1 MDSSTAYCLLPPF
14 ARRPGHPHSL
24 ALTWLLL
31 GTQLSLKEKERQRQ
45 RGGESGFTRRLCPSP
60 GPLPLLSFTQ
70 IFPPACHFLA
80 FKPRLF
86 PAPLPGPSAPLE
98 WAPPD
103 REAPGLEPTAPG
115 EARTLPFWFLGHSP
129 PSRFFSSLLPCASF
143 PGSTEVLPTH
153 TLFLYH
159 HSLLPLPLPPT
170 FTYFLLFLHLGPAL
184 KEPGPSGARPPPQRG
199 LRLWGPGAGPLRE
212 GQKADTPRPVPP
224 PPPLPCRLQPLASR
238 REAGTNRGPES
249 GGEGKE
255 VGRNFPSPP

>member
-1 MDSSTAYCLLPPF
+1 M
-14 ARRPGHPHSL
+14 
-24 ALTWLLL
+24 

-45 RGGESGFTRRLCPSP
+45 RGGESGFTRRLCLSP

-70 IFPPACHFLA
+70 IFPPACHFLGAQA
-80 FKPRLF
+80 FKPHLF

-98 WAPPD
+98 WALPD

-115 EARTLPFWFLGHSP
+115 EAWTLPLWFLGHSP
-129 PSRFFSSLLPCASF
+129 PSRSLSSLLPCASF

-170 FTYFLLFLHLGPAL
+170 FTYFLLFLHLSPAL

-212 GQKADTPRPVPP
+212 GQKADTPRPPSTPTPVPP
-224 PPPLPCRLQPLASR
+224 PAARQPAGSR
-238 REAGTNRGPES
+238 D
-249 GGEGKE
+249 
-255 VGRNFPSPP
+255 